1 MKRRY
6 IESREKNSRRQEPQ
20 DSKSREI
27 LPARDL
33 RTSLVT
39 ADYRVHD
46 DWNGQESLRVLKF
59 RIWTRVNCS
68 PLTNRNMFSDPW
80 LGLKKEF
87 YDVISEQGDVGF
99 SELDKGKLEK
109 TFSRLDKKVS
119 DRALTEFRWK
129 RINLLLFFT
138 FGGVFVL
145 FSWYIFV

>member
-6 IESREKNSRRQEPQ
+6 IESREKKSRRQEPQ
-20 DSKSREI
+20 NSKSREI
-27 LPARDL
+27 LPVRDL

-39 ADYRVHD
+39 HHYRPCNTGSTMTEMAKNH
-46 DWNGQESLRVLKF
+46 F
-59 RIWTRVNCS
+59 AFWTRVNCS
-68 PLTNRNMFSDPW
+68 PLTNQNKFTDPW

-87 YDVISEQGDVGF
+87 YDVISEQGDVDF
-99 SELDKGKLEK
+99 PELDKEKLEK

-138 FGGVFVL
+138 FGSVFVL
-145 FSWYIFV
+145 FAWYIYV